1 MTPNKGAQALAEGAA
16 LSDRWQRPGVLKE
29 ADAFVTRV
37 HAEAV
42 ETFLESER
50 IDKTDITIDFR
61 GHIPNRRPDAN
72 AAAGVNRRRGRARN
86 PTLMRMPLKGDVVA
100 RA

>member
-1 MTPNKGAQALAEGAA
+1 LAEGAA

-50 IDKTDITIDFR
+50 IDKTGITIDFR
-61 GHIPNRRPDAN
+61 DTPRIIDKTPMP
-72 AAAGVNRRRGRARN
+72 
-86 PTLMRMPLKGDVVA
+86 PRM
-100 RA
+100 